1 MANQHGSQPHQ
12 STVALG
18 VRAVVLL
25 YVLYLAFDIAAAY
38 VRGDSDALNLPLT
51 ILCSGI
57 LVVLSLILLVLTY
70 RQWKGQ
76 SAQSDHSDESDPTDG
91 NIL

>member
-1 MANQHGSQPHQ
+1 MANQHDHQPRQ
-12 STVALG
+12 SNVALG

-51 ILCSGI
+51 ILFSGI
-57 LVVLSLILLVLTY
+57 LVVLSLVLLVLTY
-70 RQWKGQ
+70 RQWRAQ
-76 SAQSDHSDESDPTDG
+76 SAPSDDSDSSDASG
-91 NIL
+91 ENNL

>member
-1 MANQHGSQPHQ
+1 MANQHDNQPRQ
-12 STVALG
+12 SNIALG

-51 ILCSGI
+51 ILFTGI
-57 LVVLSLILLVLTY
+57 LVVLSLVLLVLTY
-70 RQWKGQ
+70 RQWKVQ
-76 SAQSDHSDESDPTDG
+76 SAQSDHTEESDTSDG
-91 NIL
+91 DIL